1 MFARLAMYEQID
13 VDNWERVAK
22 WFEEHA
28 DKLNAQLAG
37 YRGSMTLLDQENARV
52 VGIGLYDT
60 HADAQAVDELM
71 DQGPPPN
78 MPEDLQEILARG
90 ERTYRGVFAVVQS
103 DGDLGSSE

>member
-1 MFARLAMYEQID
+1 
-13 VDNWERVAK
+13 
-22 WFEEHA
+22 
-28 DKLNAQLAG
+28 
-37 YRGSMTLLDQENARV
+37 MTEATKRCRFLPLGFV
-52 VGIGLYDT
+52 YDT